1 MTNVLRIPDKFET
14 VEIISGIDFEI
25 DTKGLCCEVCPRGG
39 SIMVMLPGQ
48 NGRILVKEDEKFD
61 FCGRLFTGTQAAMFL
76 STVSI
81 IIRFNSQSRPPKTD
95 GCLRKERLF

>member
-1 MTNVLRIPDKFET
+1 MTNVMRIPDKFEP
-14 VEIISGIDFEI
+14 VDIISGIDFEI

-61 FCGRLFTGTQAAMFL
+61 FCGKIIYRHASGN
-76 STVSI
+76 VSVNC
-81 IIRFNSQSRPPKTD
+81 FYYHT
-95 GCLRKERLF
+95 L